1 MATSFE
7 MPGFAWTR
15 PAAADFSTGAGQYRF
30 VMVDGNSKAAAA
42 TLAGPACGVR
52 QNKPKADEECAI
64 ISTGISFVELGETVV
79 AGEWVKSMANGLA
92 GEADTA
98 ADYIHGLCIVGGVS
112 GELAS
117 VLLTIGFAKF

>member
-1 MATSFE
+1 MPTSYE
-7 MPGFAWTR
+7 MPGFAWTL

-30 VMVDGNSKAAAA
+30 VMVNGSSQAAAA
-42 TLAGPACGVR
+42 GLAGPACGVR
-52 QNKPKADEECAI
+52 QNKPKATEECAI
-64 ISTGISFVELGETVV
+64 VSSGISFVELGETV
-79 AGEWVKSMANGLA
+79 APGEWVKSMANGLA

-112 GELAS
+112 GELAT